1 MKKINLLL
9 LTLPLALA
17 ACGGQTS
24 NNGEKNP
31 TAVKAEA
38 ASKMTEEQLI
48 AEAKKETGSFV
59 AYGNTSRITAAME
72 NFAKAY
78 GEKIGLSA
86 DKCKATKLD
95 DSKIYTL
102 LQTEYASASNA
113 NGASFVL
120 VQDSANLNLYR
131 NSSDMLTN
139 YHSSLFDSNL
149 SQDELVPLTHQ
160 YINKLF
166 IWNNKDGDA
175 APKFTNVWELTEEKF
190 ANKIYFK
197 SPDAEQVNMNFL
209 ITLTSPAWVT
219 KMETAYKAHFGKDY
233 VKSDKYENASYEWI
247 AKFLANA
254 DTSSITSD
262 TKIAAAVSEE
272 SNHDKVGLFV
282 LSKLRDKSV
291 TSKNL
296 TVGAWEPQS
305 ITPFAG
311 FMYSIYAQLATKGPR
326 PYTAMLFTN
335 YLMTAEGFAPWSTS
349 VGGYS
354 SMKNIPVYEGDK
366 NLDFYKNCLVV
377 EDGAYISTVKVA
389 AQDWINKILANKGKK

>member
-59 AYGNTSRITAAME
+59 AYGNTSRITKAME
-72 NFAKAY
+72 NFAAAY

-102 LQTEYASASNA
+102 LQTEYASASNS

-175 APKFTNVWELTEEKF
+175 APKFTNVWELT
-190 ANKIYFK
+190 
-197 SPDAEQVNMNFL
+197 
-209 ITLTSPAWVT
+209 
-219 KMETAYKAHFGKDY
+219 
-233 VKSDKYENASYEWI
+233 
-247 AKFLANA
+247 
-254 DTSSITSD
+254 
-262 TKIAAAVSEE
+262 
-272 SNHDKVGLFV
+272 
-282 LSKLRDKSV
+282 
-291 TSKNL
+291 
-296 TVGAWEPQS
+296 
-305 ITPFAG
+305 
-311 FMYSIYAQLATKGPR
+311 
-326 PYTAMLFTN
+326 
-335 YLMTAEGFAPWSTS
+335 
-349 VGGYS
+349 
-354 SMKNIPVYEGDK
+354 
-366 NLDFYKNCLVV
+366 
-377 EDGAYISTVKVA
+377 
-389 AQDWINKILANKGKK
+389 